1 MCKYIKIKYFRFYFK
16 NYFRFYENLFKNN
29 YFKITKLYIKIK
41 LYYYIMEYTNLDLLL
56 NLKLNELPEP
66 KTKVSVR
73 DPNKLTK
80 DENTILYK
88 NGIKSK

>member
-1 MCKYIKIKYFRFYFK
+1 MK
-16 NYFRFYENLFKNN
+16 
-29 YFKITKLYIKIK
+29 
-41 LYYYIMEYTNLDLLL
+41 YTNLDLLL

-66 KTKVSVR
+66 KSKVSVR